1 MKSKWMII
9 MVALLIAVGA
19 QASYVSLATG
29 TGALGTG
36 GTWVG
41 GGVPSGSST
50 GLLTSASIVNVWMS
64 NPMVDSQI
72 RQTGGYVLGAGAI
85 ADVTFRGAVSAGQK
99 TLYEIE
105 DSNTNYGTYTNVAFN
120 NLTFWTQGTS
130 AGTAVFSLLSG
141 SVVVKTN
148 FTINATSAILNVK
161 DGLFTSTKAT
171 LTAAGRVN
179 MLAGGDADVSLGQLT
194 TSGLNAVW
202 NFETGNTGTLTIN
215 QTSAGADFGL
225 GQWNW
230 MAANNKL
237 MVDGS
242 VVTNL
247 SNFALS
253 NANKTI
259 TLIPEPATIGMLGL
273 GAVTAVFLRRLR
285 R

>member
-36 GTWVG
+36 GTWAG
-41 GGVPSGSST
+41 GVVPSGNST
-50 GLLTSASIVNVWMS
+50 GLLTSASIVNIWTS
-64 NPMVDSQI
+64 NPLVDSKI
-72 RQTGGYVLGAGAI
+72 RQTGGYVNGAAT
-85 ADVTFRGAVSAGQK
+85 ADVTFRGAVSAGAK

-105 DSNTNYGTYTNVAFN
+105 DSNVNYGSYTNISFN
-120 NLTFWTQGTS
+120 NLSFWTPTTSYGT
-130 AGTAVFSLLSG
+130 VEFNLLSG

-171 LTAAGRVN
+171 LSAAGRVN
-179 MLAGGDADVSLGQLT
+179 MLAGGDADVTLGQLT